1 MAAVAARHGCRPF
14 ASAVSPRRLSRNA
27 RVWRDRHGWGTGGV
41 SAAFLTCEMS
51 RPASRRPA
59 AAVAWPL
66 LIAPAA
72 MDEQKIEILTV
83 RQARRLF
90 TDGDIKS
97 EVAFQHDVNRL
108 LASLE
113 DLCDSA
119 TESRSAPAS
128 SSPGGTTS

>member
-1 MAAVAARHGCRPF
+1 
-14 ASAVSPRRLSRNA
+14 
-27 RVWRDRHGWGTGGV
+27 
-41 SAAFLTCEMS
+41 MS
-51 RPASRRPA
+51 RPASERADRVR
-59 AAVAWPL
+59 VAWPL
-66 LIAPAA
+66 LLSP
-72 MDEQKIEILTV
+72 QPWTNRKIEILTV

-119 TESRSAPAS
+119 EELRSNAAEKGERGPPHPPQMGEFHGCLVRAD
-128 SSPGGTTS
+128 

>member
-1 MAAVAARHGCRPF
+1 
-14 ASAVSPRRLSRNA
+14 
-27 RVWRDRHGWGTGGV
+27 
-41 SAAFLTCEMS
+41 
-51 RPASRRPA
+51 
-59 AAVAWPL
+59 
-66 LIAPAA
+66 

-119 TESRSAPAS
+119 EELRSARAS
-128 SSPGGTTS
+128 SNPGGTTV

>member
-1 MAAVAARHGCRPF
+1 
-14 ASAVSPRRLSRNA
+14 
-27 RVWRDRHGWGTGGV
+27 
-41 SAAFLTCEMS
+41 
-51 RPASRRPA
+51 
-59 AAVAWPL
+59 
-66 LIAPAA
+66 

-119 TESRSAPAS
+119 ADLRSAPPS
-128 SSPGGTTS
+128 SSPGDATV

>member
-1 MAAVAARHGCRPF
+1 MA
-14 ASAVSPRRLSRNA
+14 
-27 RVWRDRHGWGTGGV
+27 
-41 SAAFLTCEMS
+41 
-51 RPASRRPA
+51 
-59 AAVAWPL
+59 
-66 LIAPAA
+66 IADDPAA

-119 TESRSAPAS
+119 EELRSARAS
-128 SSPGGTTS
+128 SNPGGTTV

>member
-1 MAAVAARHGCRPF
+1 MGAR
-14 ASAVSPRRLSRNA
+14 
-27 RVWRDRHGWGTGGV
+27 D
-41 SAAFLTCEMS
+41 E
-51 RPASRRPA
+51 
-59 AAVAWPL
+59 VAWPL
-66 LIAPAA
+66 LIDPCSHGRTE
-72 MDEQKIEILTV
+72 DRNLTV

-119 TESRSAPAS
+119 EELRSARAS
-128 SSPGGTTS
+128 SNPGGTSVAPPVPRHAWANFTDAASD

>member
-1 MAAVAARHGCRPF
+1 
-14 ASAVSPRRLSRNA
+14 
-27 RVWRDRHGWGTGGV
+27 
-41 SAAFLTCEMS
+41 
-51 RPASRRPA
+51 
-59 AAVAWPL
+59 
-66 LIAPAA
+66 

-97 EVAFQHDVNRL
+97 EVAFQHEVNRL

-119 TESRSAPAS
+119 ERIAFRAGLFEPRRHD
-128 SSPGGTTS
+128 GM

>member
-1 MAAVAARHGCRPF
+1 
-14 ASAVSPRRLSRNA
+14 
-27 RVWRDRHGWGTGGV
+27 
-41 SAAFLTCEMS
+41 
-51 RPASRRPA
+51 
-59 AAVAWPL
+59 
-66 LIAPAA
+66 

-119 TESRSAPAS
+119 AELPAPAS
-128 SSPGGTTS
+128 SPAGGTTA